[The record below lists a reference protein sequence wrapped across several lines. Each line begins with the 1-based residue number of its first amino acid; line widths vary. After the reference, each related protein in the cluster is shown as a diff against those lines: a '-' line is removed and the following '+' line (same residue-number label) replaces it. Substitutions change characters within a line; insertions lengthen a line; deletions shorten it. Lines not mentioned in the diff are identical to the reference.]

1 MDISGNL
8 IKRQG
13 KKLRK
18 KIEYAQ
24 TLFTQA
30 MINGLNRYNELLAK
44 TYIDIPTLDKP
55 FVIRETKKDLQR
67 LAINQHGKFVRRIF
81 SRGALHYN
89 GRFYGGWWQQIEEDY
104 RKYILIDDK
113 PTVEIDYKGIHPTIL
128 SIHKGKSF
136 NGYEIKAQ
144 SKNQDVTEELTKVV
158 KQLVLTAL
166 NAESKKQAFKAF
178 RKNYPTKFKDKQ
190 LEALLQQFVNL
201 NPHLEEDLCTDKG
214 ISLMNVDSM
223 IAAYVINK
231 FAEQNIP
238 ILTVHDSFIVQTD
251 QQKTLKKYMEEA
263 TLEVVGTR
271 IEFEQDYVSLNAKEA
286 GKLNVI
292 NVKNSSSL
300 MGDREEVEIT
310 QRYLTTYRK
319 FKLWKESNKIRG

>member
-1 MDISGNL
+1 
-8 IKRQG
+8 
-13 KKLRK
+13 
-18 KIEYAQ
+18 
-24 TLFTQA
+24 

-113 PTVEIDYKGIHPTIL
+113 PTVA
-128 SIHKGKSF
+128 IHKGKSF

-144 SKNQDVTEELTKVV
+144 SKNQHVTEELTKVV

-190 LEALLQQFVNL
+190 LEALLHQFVNL

-310 QRYLTTYRK
+310 QRYLTTYKK
-319 FKLWKESNKIRG
+319 FKLWKESNKIRSSSENVATFHLNLQLNY